1 MNLFVLTTLILCAGV
16 LVATGLAVTVWSYRR
31 APGAKPMLALSA
43 PVILWLLGSTAELW
57 AQTLDWKVFWANFQY
72 FGIVS
77 VPIAYFMVA
86 LSVSRPEMRLSARL
100 WISLLL
106 IPAVSLL
113 VLWTNPLHDLFRT
126 SVQLTDVGSMRVLTA
141 TLGPYFWFHTTYSYF
156 FILGGVFLLMRHA
169 LINRQRRPLQFILI
183 ALSAL
188 APFAANLAYLVLD
201 NRILPIDPT
210 PLSILASILLI
221 TIVIVKMNYFDVIRQ
236 ATSTFVNNMEDVML
250 VLDDESRILVASRS
264 AERFFDIS
272 LAELRGQEVSQ
283 IAPEIHR
290 HLTMTDVSLG
300 VDCQVRLFQGGQ
312 PRDMDLRVTPI
323 KTASGDGT
331 SGCLITLRDISAV
344 MLAEQRLSLAMQAS
358 RQGLWDLDMETGEIY
373 YSPAWKRLLGYRNHE
388 LANAR
393 GLARKFTPSDQWQ
406 HLQMSVEK
414 AIGAGEHWVE
424 TEFMMQHRDGH
435 LVNILARTLL
445 IWNSEGKLIRQ
456 VGTHMVMPKHN

>member
-1 MNLFVLTTLILCAGV
+1 
-16 LVATGLAVTVWSYRR
+16 
-31 APGAKPMLALSA
+31 MLALAVS
-43 PVILWLLGSTAELW
+43 VILWLLGSTGELW
-57 AQTLDWKVFWANFQY
+57 AQTLSWKVFWANVQY

-86 LSVSRPEMRLSARL
+86 LSVSKPELKLSARL
-100 WISLLL
+100 WMFLLF

-113 VLWTNPLHDLFRT
+113 VLWTNPLHGWFRT
-126 SVQLTDVGSMRVLTA
+126 SVQLTDIGSMRVLTA
-141 TLGPYFWFHTTYSYF
+141 TLGSYFWFHTVYSYLF
-156 FILGGVFLLMRHA
+156 LLGGVFLLMRHA
-169 LINRQRRPLQFILI
+169 LINRQRRPLQFILM

-210 PLSILASILLI
+210 PLSILASTLLM

-250 VLDDESRILVASRS
+250 VLDDGLRVLVASRS
-264 AERFFDIS
+264 AERFFDIP
-272 LAELRGQEVSQ
+272 LAELRGQEVAR
-283 IAPEIHR
+283 IAPEVHQ

-323 KTASGDGT
+323 NTASGDGT
-331 SGCLITLRDISAV
+331 SGCLITLRDVSAV

-358 RQGLWDLDMETGEIY
+358 RQGLWDLDIETGEIY

-388 LANAR
+388 LANTR
-393 GLARKFTPSDQWQ
+393 GLARRFTPADQWQ

-445 IWNSEGKLIRQ
+445 IWNEGKLIRQ
-456 VGTHMVMPKHN
+456 VGTHMVMPMRN